1 MTMEL
6 GMKSRYISKK
16 TGTTSYRYT
25 VYISDEIVHRLLKF
39 AEQND
44 SRMSINK
51 AITSILQLLV

>member
-1 MTMEL
+1 
-6 GMKSRYISKK
+6 MKSRYISKK